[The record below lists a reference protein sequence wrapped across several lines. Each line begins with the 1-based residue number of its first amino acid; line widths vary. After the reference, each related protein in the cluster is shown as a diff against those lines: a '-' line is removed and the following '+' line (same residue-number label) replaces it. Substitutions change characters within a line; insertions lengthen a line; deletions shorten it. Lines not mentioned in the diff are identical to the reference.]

1 MVNVIVEDCVAGTFI
16 HADSGFVI
24 GRYCTTYASE
34 PGAPTHVNVA
44 LVAVIFVVCK
54 PVGARQVVV
63 QPVVVKSMVVE

>member
-1 MVNVIVEDCVAGTFI
+1 M
-16 HADSGFVI
+16 